1 MEPVPRAKRF
11 GNPWGLE
18 LTGLGYQ
25 YAGIK
30 VNKYLYNGKE
40 KIDEIGWL
48 NYAARMYDASIGS
61 GYKRNWS
68 N

>member
-1 MEPVPRAKRF
+1 
-11 GNPWGLE
+11 
-18 LTGLGYQ
+18 
-25 YAGIK
+25 